1 MNVVLWTGT
10 GGARTITGVGFQPD
24 WVWIK
29 QRSGTANH
37 NLYDVLRIVS
47 GDYKRLYSN
56 LTIAEESSTYLGN
69 TNLSAFTSDGFSL
82 GAGTDTNANTSTYVG
97 WAWKA
102 NGAGVTNTAGSIT
115 STVSANT
122 TSGFSIVTY
131 TGNGTNGATVGHGLG
146 VAPSMVFYKTRSNSN
161 DGCVFHASLGGTQR
175 LVLFSTAS
183 GDLAAATDSTFFNNT
198 APSSTVLTL
207 GTRSHVNDS
216 SGTWTY
222 VAYCFAP
229 ISGFSAFGSYTGNGS
244 ADGPFVYLGV
254 RSKWVLF
261 KNTTTGSIES
271 WFLYDTARNTYN
283 VLDLELNPNNAQ
295 AEATFTTF
303 DILSNGFKIRNTNS
317 AFNTNASTYIYAAF
331 AENPFKNAL
340 AR

>member
-1 MNVVLWTGT
+1 MNAVLYSGNS
-10 GGARTITGVGFQPD
+10 GSQSITGVGFQPD
-24 WVWIK
+24 LVWGKSRNIAENNALFDSVRGVNK
-29 QRSGTANH
+29 A
-37 NLYDVLRIVS
+37 
-47 GDYKRLYSN
+47 LYSN
-56 LTIAEESSTYLGN
+56 LTNAEGTDPGV
-69 TNLSAFTSDGFSL
+69 SAFNSDGFSL
-82 GAGTDTNANTSTYVG
+82 NGSTINATGYTYVA
-97 WAWKA
+97 WNWKA
-102 NGAGVTNTAGSIT
+102 NGAGVTNTAGTIT
-115 STVSANT
+115 ATVSANT

-175 LVLFSTAS
+175 LVLFSTLS
-183 GDLAAATDSTFFNNT
+183 GDLAAATDSTFFNST

-244 ADGPFVYLGV
+244 SDGPFLYTGFRPRYVLIKGSSFTSNWYILDTL
-254 RSKWVLF
+254 RSP
-261 KNTTTGSIES
+261 
-271 WFLYDTARNTYN
+271 YN
-283 VLDLELNPNNAQ
+283 VQIDALRPNLNG
-295 AEATFTTF
+295 AESATGTYAI
-303 DILSNGFKIRNTNS
+303 DSLSNGFKVRSSAADANTNG
-317 AFNTNASTYIYAAF
+317 ATFIWAAF

>member
-1 MNVVLWTGT
+1 MNAVLYTGN
-10 GGARTITGVGFQPD
+10 GSSQTITGVGFQPD

-97 WAWKA
+97 WNWKA
-102 NGAGVTNTAGSIT
+102 NGAGVSNTAGSIT

-122 TSGFSIVTY
+122 TSGFSVVTY
-131 TGNGTNGATVGHGLG
+131 TGNGSSGATIGHGLG
-146 VAPSMVFYKTRSNSN
+146 VAPSMFIVKSRGTTDSWGVY
-161 DGCVFHASLGGTQR
+161 HASLGNTKGLYLET
-175 LVLFSTAS
+175 T
-183 GDLAAATDSTFFNNT
+183 GAAVTSSAFWNNT
-198 APSSTVLTL
+198 SPTSTVFSVSNNSINNASST
-207 GTRSHVNDS
+207 N
-216 SGTWTY
+216 Y

-244 ADGPFVYLGV
+244 ADGPFVYLGFRPRFV
-254 RSKWVLF
+254 MVKRTDSSGNNWTIL
-261 KNTTTGSIES
+261 
-271 WFLYDTARNTYN
+271 DTSRDTYN
-283 VLDLELNPNNAQ
+283 AAGLYLYPNLSA
-295 AEATFTTF
+295 AEDDYRASTGPV
-303 DILSNGFKIRNTNS
+303 DILSNGFKQRS
-317 AFNTNASTYIYAAF
+317 ALSNVNASGATYIYACF